1 MLGLTIAGVG
11 WDESRQALVA
21 TVARVTGLLR
31 ADLDP
36 GAPALGQWNVA
47 EVATHLSQA
56 WDLLPRLAG
65 GTAVSPIDNVWEL
78 SAATTS
84 LVGRE
89 TGRDLGVLA
98 DRIDARAGEFL
109 ATLDGADPAE
119 PGPWLVRG
127 VHMPLQLFVCHLL
140 NESIVH
146 GHDMARGAG
155 RPWPVEADHA
165 ALALLGFVFPAVDA
179 LGQDLVD
186 QRAAAGL
193 TATFDIRLRGGGRV
207 FFIFDDGT
215 LRVDAPSSRR
225 VDCHLSADPAAFLLV
240 VWARRSQW
248 SAIARGQITA
258 WGRRPWLGP
267 RLRTLMRNV

>member
-1 MLGLTIAGVG
+1 MTVAGVD
-11 WDESRQALVA
+11 WIESRQALA
-21 TVARVTGLLR
+21 ANVARVTALLR

-36 GAPALGQWNVA
+36 GLPALAQWDVA
-47 EVATHLSQA
+47 DVATHLAQA
-56 WDLLPRLAG
+56 WDLVPRLAS
-65 GTAVSPIDNVWEL
+65 GTAASPLNDVWEL

-84 LVGRE
+84 LVSDE
-89 TGRDLGVLA
+89 TERNLEVLA
-98 DRIDARAGEFL
+98 DRIDACGGEFL

-127 VHMPLQLFVCHLL
+127 VEMPLQLFVCHLL

-146 GHDMARGAG
+146 GFDMARASG
-155 RPWPVEADHA
+155 RPWPIEAEHA

-193 TATFDIRLRGGGRV
+193 TATFDIRLRGGSGRV

-215 LRVDAPSSRR
+215 LRVEAPSSRR

-240 VWARRSQW
+240 VWARTSQW

-267 RLRTLMRNV
+267 RLRTLMRNT